1 MAFLPGSLSEVEQ
14 RELMEDLN
22 YLNMAEI
29 RDFCKQ
35 HSIPYSIWIQTEGQ
49 GRVKT
54 RDEDRKGVVLNRIR
68 HYLKTGSV
76 WEATCFP
83 ANVVC
88 FDESPKRIKA
98 SDRLFYGQYDPKS
111 DRMIVLLRQLTGGRF
126 QHGAIA
132 RILAREFWSKGIAPT
147 YREYAAEWLI
157 AKEQHKRPNPE
168 WAFLSD
174 LADGKGTANW
184 KELRKRKARKVLRAL
199 KRLERQSMSDA
210 PEQQNKK
217 ESSRAGTRG

>member
-1 MAFLPGSLSEVEQ
+1 MALLPESLSEVEQ

-29 RDFCKQ
+29 RGFCKQ
-35 HSIPYSIWIQTEGQ
+35 HSIPYSIWIQTEDQ

-76 WEATCFP
+76 LEATCFP
-83 ANVVC
+83 ASVVC
-88 FDESPKRIKA
+88 FDESPKRITA

-111 DRMIVLLRQLTGGRF
+111 DRMIALLRQLTGARF

-147 YREYAAEWLI
+147 YREYAAEWLT

-174 LADGKGTANW
+174 RAEGKGTTKW
-184 KELRKRKARKVLRAL
+184 KELRKRKARKVLRIL
-199 KRLERQSMSDA
+199 KRLEQQSTLDA
-210 PEQQNKK
+210 PEQQHKK
-217 ESSRAGTRG
+217 AFNRAGSRG